1 MVVVVV
7 INRAAIIIARTR
19 SYPQA
24 VIIILDEECN
34 MHLNTHVDFDDVWDM
49 GEKKLK
55 TSQFST

>member
-7 INRAAIIIARTR
+7 INRAARTR

-34 MHLNTHVDFDDVWDM
+34 MHLDKHTVYFIRDERIRVC
-49 GEKKLK
+49 
-55 TSQFST
+55 